1 MADEAVATTGLFL
14 IFTAVI
20 AGAVGLA
27 SWGAAD
33 AAYAITAGI
42 VTFVSFVASLVCFG
56 VQAEERQHLTPP
68 GTGPTAIMV
77 SYDPLVPTRAR

>member
-1 MADEAVATTGLFL
+1 MTDEAVATSGLFL

-33 AAYAITAGI
+33 AAFAIAAGI
-42 VTFVSFVASLVCFG
+42 VTFVSFAGSLVCFA
-56 VQAEERQHLTPP
+56 VQAEDRQHLTAP
-68 GTGPTAIMV
+68 GTGAAAIMV
-77 SYDPLVPTRAR
+77 SYDPLVPARAR

>member
-1 MADEAVATTGLFL
+1 MTDEAVATTGLFL

-33 AAYAITAGI
+33 AAFAVTAGI
-42 VTFVSFVASLVCFG
+42 VAFVSFAGSLVCFAA
-56 VQAEERQHLTPP
+56 QAEDRKHLTPP
-68 GTGPTAIMV
+68 SDGATAIMV
-77 SYDPLVPTRAR
+77 SYDPLVPARAR